1 MERNVWETWR
11 AACDIS
17 VLSPV
22 TSGNSIHGP
31 RIGKL
36 TSQLGGSS
44 CHSLIIVRGRFTY
57 RRLFGEI
64 LPRRKLGCWKTTRK
78 PNLQGWF
85 PTFEIWKKKRDENM
99 VECSTWRF
107 LRRKRKSNKVIRS
120 RIFVFVKIGQTIR
133 RKIADFAE
141 LWLSGSFIPMVW
153 YRLASKFFG
162 IKCRNDRI
170 EIQRINFSR

>member
-22 TSGNSIHGP
+22 TSGNSIYGP

-85 PTFEIWKKKRDENM
+85 PTFEIWKKKRDENIPLGDSS
-99 VECSTWRF
+99 EGKGNPTKSSDREYLSSLKSDKLFGERSLISQSCDF
-107 LRRKRKSNKVIRS
+107 LALLYQWYVI
-120 RIFVFVKIGQTIR
+120 V
-133 RKIADFAE
+133 
-141 LWLSGSFIPMVW
+141 
-153 YRLASKFFG
+153 
-162 IKCRNDRI
+162 
-170 EIQRINFSR
+170 

>member
-22 TSGNSIHGP
+22 TSGNSIYGP

-64 LPRRKLGCWKTTRK
+64 LPRESWNVERRRENQTYRVGFQHLK
-78 PNLQGWF
+78 
-85 PTFEIWKKKRDENM
+85 FEKKRDENIPLGDSS
-99 VECSTWRF
+99 EGKGNPTKSSDREYLSSLKSDKLFGERSLISQSCDF
-107 LRRKRKSNKVIRS
+107 LALLYQLYSVI
-120 RIFVFVKIGQTIR
+120 V
-133 RKIADFAE
+133 
-141 LWLSGSFIPMVW
+141 
-153 YRLASKFFG
+153 
-162 IKCRNDRI
+162 
-170 EIQRINFSR
+170 